1 MGRRGPIPMPTSIRM
16 LRGNKGKRPVNPREP
31 QPDRKPP
38 RCPEFLEPDAKK
50 EWKRLCKLLLK
61 MNVLTEADGMALA
74 CLCQTWSTLGK
85 AQRRLNETGLLFKT
99 PSGYVQQSPFVSI
112 VNVCGDIVMK
122 LAQEFGLT
130 PAARGRLQIG
140 PIAPESPEKS
150 KWDIFF
156 ENRFESHS

>member
-1 MGRRGPIPMPTSIRM
+1 MGRRGPVPMPTSIRM

-31 QPDRKPP
+31 QPERKAPT
-38 RCPEFLEPDAKK
+38 CPEHLDAEAKK
-50 EWKRLCKLLLK
+50 EWKRLSKLLLK
-61 MNVLTEADGMALA
+61 LGVLTEADGMALA

-85 AQRRLNETGLLFKT
+85 AQRKLNETGLLFKT

-112 VNVCGDIVMK
+112 VSACGDIVMK
-122 LAQEFGLT
+122 LSQEFGLT

-140 PIAPESPEKS
+140 PIAPENTEKS

-156 ENRFESHS
+156 ENRK

>member
-1 MGRRGPIPMPTSIRM
+1 MPTSIRM

-31 QPDRKPP
+31 QPERKAP
-38 RCPEFLEPDAKK
+38 RCPDHLDAEAKK
-50 EWKRLCKLLLK
+50 EWKRLSKLLLK
-61 MNVLTEADGMALA
+61 LGVLTEADGMALA

-85 AQRRLNETGLLFKT
+85 AQRKLNETGLLFKT

-112 VNVCGDIVMK
+112 VSACGDIVMK
-122 LAQEFGLT
+122 LSQEFGLT

-140 PIAPESPEKS
+140 PIAPENTEKS

-156 ENRFESHS
+156 ENRK